1 MKVLLVEDSMSTA
14 LLTTARL
21 ESFGHEVRLATDG
34 PSALKHFSES
44 TFDLILMDIEMPGM
58 SGFEVTKRIREIEGN
73 EPWAWTP
80 IIFFT
85 ATDTATNV
93 VTAIDAGGDDF
104 ISKLSPEN
112 VLQAKMTAMSRI
124 ASLRARLAQANQQ
137 LQDQAHRDGLTGLY
151 NRRAMDARL
160 DRLWKDAVREGKPFG
175 LLMID
180 IDNFKNY
187 NDHYG
192 HLAGDDCLRA
202 VATSLAATVQRFNDE
217 GETSEAFIAR
227 YGGEEFSVIIPDA
240 RSDVHLDLA
249 RAIVPGIA
257 KLEIPHV
264 ENSRWGI
271 VTISA
276 GGVRTQTA
284 SGSLDVL
291 FREAD
296 ARLYK
301 AKDAGRNRAEVI

>member
-1 MKVLLVEDSMSTA
+1 M
-14 LLTTARL
+14 
-21 ESFGHEVRLATDG
+21 
-34 PSALKHFSES
+34 
-44 TFDLILMDIEMPGM
+44 
-58 SGFEVTKRIREIEGN
+58 
-73 EPWAWTP
+73 
-80 IIFFT
+80 
-85 ATDTATNV
+85 
-93 VTAIDAGGDDF
+93 
-104 ISKLSPEN
+104 
-112 VLQAKMTAMSRI
+112 
-124 ASLRARLAQANQQ
+124 
-137 LQDQAHRDGLTGLY
+137 
-151 NRRAMDARL
+151 
-160 DRLWKDAVREGKPFG
+160 
-175 LLMID
+175 
-180 IDNFKNY
+180 
-187 NDHYG
+187 
-192 HLAGDDCLRA
+192 
-202 VATSLAATVQRFNDE
+202 QRFNDE